1 VSAESEILW
10 AALCLCRRRL
20 FARLR
25 PIGGLRST
33 WWVRP
38 GLGWVGLGC
47 CWALVQ
53 GDDVAGVVDDLYDP
67 N

>member
-1 VSAESEILW
+1 VGCAVPMSPKIICSS
-10 AALCLCRRRL
+10 
-20 FARLR
+20 
-25 PIGGLRST
+25 ST
-33 WWVRP
+33 HWRTAFNMVGASWV